1 MSEEACAVF
10 TVPACWIGVWMTRS
24 PLTAALA
31 SPPERRMFWLFWPS
45 SGEEIISFSMTIP
58 SGSAI

>member
-10 TVPACWIGVWMTRS
+10 MVPVCWIGVWMTIFPSTVVSAS
-24 PLTAALA
+24 PL
-31 SPPERRMFWLFWPS
+31 ERQTFWLFWPS
-45 SGEEIISFSMTIP
+45 RGEEIISFSMTIP